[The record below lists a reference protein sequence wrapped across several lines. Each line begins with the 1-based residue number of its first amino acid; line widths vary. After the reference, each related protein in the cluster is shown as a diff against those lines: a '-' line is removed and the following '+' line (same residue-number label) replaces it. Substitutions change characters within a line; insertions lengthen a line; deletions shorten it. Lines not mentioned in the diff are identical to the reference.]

1 MGSNSVVNT
10 LPSIDTGVSCGTMAK
25 GCSSVLSLSKSS
37 ERSLIRNCILF
48 GYTGEASGVDAV
60 GQITE
65 EIVAEDVGD
74 APEQVDVDILFP
86 EYLVNIGAC
95 AA

>member
-1 MGSNSVVNT
+1 M
-10 LPSIDTGVSCGTMAK
+10 PAK
-25 GCSSVLSLSKSS
+25 VC
-37 ERSLIRNCILF
+37 ERSILPGENIVPRTIRNCILF

-86 EYLVNIGAC
+86 EDLVDVATC

>member
-1 MGSNSVVNT
+1 MRKEYT
-10 LPSIDTGVSCGTMAK
+10 TGRK
-25 GCSSVLSLSKSS
+25 HSSKKETELYPIWIHWEV
-37 ERSLIRNCILF
+37 
-48 GYTGEASGVDAV
+48 SGVDAV
-60 GQITE
+60 GKIAE
-65 EIVAEDVGD
+65 EIVSEDAGD

>member
-1 MGSNSVVNT
+1 M
-10 LPSIDTGVSCGTMAK
+10 PAK
-25 GCSSVLSLSKSS
+25 VC
-37 ERSLIRNCILF
+37 ERSILPGESIVPRTIRNCILF
-48 GYTGEASGVDAV
+48 GYTGEVSGVDTV
-60 GQITE
+60 RQITE

-74 APEQVDVDILFP
+74 APEQVDVNILFP

>member
-1 MGSNSVVNT
+1 M
-10 LPSIDTGVSCGTMAK
+10 LAK
-25 GCSSVLSLSKSS
+25 VC
-37 ERSLIRNCILF
+37 ERTIPAGENIVPRRIRNCILF

>member
-1 MGSNSVVNT
+1 M
-10 LPSIDTGVSCGTMAK
+10 PAK
-25 GCSSVLSLSKSS
+25 VC
-37 ERSLIRNCILF
+37 ERTIPAGENIVPRRIRNCILF

-74 APEQVDVDILFP
+74 APEQVDVDILFS

>member
-1 MGSNSVVNT
+1 M
-10 LPSIDTGVSCGTMAK
+10 PAK
-25 GCSSVLSLSKSS
+25 VC
-37 ERSLIRNCILF
+37 ERSILPGENIVPRTIRICILF
-48 GYTGEASGVDAV
+48 GYTGEVSGVDTV
-60 GQITE
+60 RQIAE

>member
-1 MGSNSVVNT
+1 M
-10 LPSIDTGVSCGTMAK
+10 LAK
-25 GCSSVLSLSKSS
+25 VC
-37 ERSLIRNCILF
+37 ERSILPGENIVPRTIRNCILF

-86 EYLVNIGAC
+86 EDLVDVGTC

>member
-1 MGSNSVVNT
+1 MT
-10 LPSIDTGVSCGTMAK
+10 TPTQYA
-25 GCSSVLSLSKSS
+25 
-37 ERSLIRNCILF
+37 
-48 GYTGEASGVDAV
+48 GEDSGVDTV
-60 GQITE
+60 GQIAE

-74 APEQVDVDILFP
+74 APEQVDVNILFP

>member
-1 MGSNSVVNT
+1 M
-10 LPSIDTGVSCGTMAK
+10 PAK
-25 GCSSVLSLSKSS
+25 VC
-37 ERSLIRNCILF
+37 ERSILPGENIVPRTIRNGILF
-48 GYTGEASGVDAV
+48 GYTGEASGVDTV
-60 GQITE
+60 RQITE

-74 APEQVDVDILFP
+74 APEQVDVNILFP

>member
-1 MGSNSVVNT
+1 M
-10 LPSIDTGVSCGTMAK
+10 PAK
-25 GCSSVLSLSKSS
+25 VC
-37 ERSLIRNCILF
+37 ERSILPGENIVPRTIRNSILF

-86 EYLVNIGAC
+86 EDLVDVGTC

>member
-1 MGSNSVVNT
+1 M
-10 LPSIDTGVSCGTMAK
+10 PAK
-25 GCSSVLSLSKSS
+25 VC
-37 ERSLIRNCILF
+37 ERSILPGENIVPRTIRNCILF

-60 GQITE
+60 GKIAE
-65 EIVAEDVGD
+65 EIVSEDAGD

-86 EYLVNIGAC
+86 EDLVDVGTC

>member
-1 MGSNSVVNT
+1 MS
-10 LPSIDTGVSCGTMAK
+10 AK
-25 GCSSVLSLSKSS
+25 VC
-37 ERSLIRNCILF
+37 ERSIPLGESIVPRKKRNCILF
-48 GYTGEASGVDAV
+48 GYTREVSGVDAV

-65 EIVAEDVGD
+65 EIVAEDAGD

>member
-1 MGSNSVVNT
+1 M
-10 LPSIDTGVSCGTMAK
+10 PAK
-25 GCSSVLSLSKSS
+25 VC
-37 ERSLIRNCILF
+37 ERSILPGESIVPRTIRNCILF

-86 EYLVNIGAC
+86 EDLVDVGTC

>member
-1 MGSNSVVNT
+1 M
-10 LPSIDTGVSCGTMAK
+10 PAK
-25 GCSSVLSLSKSS
+25 VC
-37 ERSLIRNCILF
+37 ERSILPNESIVPRTIRNCILF

>member
-1 MGSNSVVNT
+1 M
-10 LPSIDTGVSCGTMAK
+10 PAK
-25 GCSSVLSLSKSS
+25 VC
-37 ERSLIRNCILF
+37 ERSILPGENIVPRTIRNCILF

-65 EIVAEDVGD
+65 EIVAED

>member
-1 MGSNSVVNT
+1 M
-10 LPSIDTGVSCGTMAK
+10 PAK
-25 GCSSVLSLSKSS
+25 VC
-37 ERSLIRNCILF
+37 ERSILPGENIVPRTIRNCILF

-74 APEQVDVDILFP
+74 APEQGLQDIP
-86 EYLVNIGAC
+86 EREYLVNIGAC

>member
-1 MGSNSVVNT
+1 M
-10 LPSIDTGVSCGTMAK
+10 PAK
-25 GCSSVLSLSKSS
+25 VC
-37 ERSLIRNCILF
+37 ERSILPGENIVPRTIRNCILF
-48 GYTGEASGVDAV
+48 GYTGEASGVDTV

-65 EIVAEDVGD
+65 EIVAEDVG
-74 APEQVDVDILFP
+74 DVDILFP

>member
-1 MGSNSVVNT
+1 MRKEYT
-10 LPSIDTGVSCGTMAK
+10 TGWK
-25 GCSSVLSLSKSS
+25 HSSKN
-37 ERSLIRNCILF
+37 ERNCILF